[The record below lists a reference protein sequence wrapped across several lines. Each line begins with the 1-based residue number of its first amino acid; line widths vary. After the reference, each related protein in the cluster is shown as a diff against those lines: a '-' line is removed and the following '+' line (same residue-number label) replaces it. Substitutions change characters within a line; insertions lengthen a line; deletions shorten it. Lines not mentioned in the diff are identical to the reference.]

1 MAETIRPMD
10 ISEAVGRPFLNYAM
24 SVIVHRAL
32 IVACD
37 GLKPV
42 SRRILYAMNDLGN
55 TPDKPYKKSA
65 KTVGEVIGKY
75 HPHGDTSVYENMVG
89 LAQDFNMRYPLID
102 GHGNFGSVDGD
113 PAAAMRYTEAR
124 LSRFGEAMLRSI
136 EKNTVDFRP
145 NFDNE
150 EVEPTVLPSLLP
162 NALANGTTG
171 IAVGMAASMP
181 PHNLRELY
189 DAIDYILDCAIE
201 GNEAD
206 EDVILS
212 IIKAPD
218 FPTGGQII
226 GLTDVRKGYKTGRG
240 RVIIRSKYEVED
252 TKNGARIVVTE
263 IPYKVNKANLIIKI
277 DDLRKN
283 DATLNIKEIRDES
296 DRTGMRIVIEL
307 KKDAMPQLVINKLLK
322 HTDLQTSFSINST
335 VLVNDRP
342 VELSLKA
349 MLENFMAHAA
359 EIVMR
364 RTQFDL
370 EKAEA
375 RGHIL
380 SALIKAIDNVDQT
393 IEILR
398 NSKTNAEAI
407 ATLNH
412 HFDLDEEQAKA
423 IIQVRL
429 TSLIQE
435 GIEKLETE
443 AIELGNK
450 IVTCR
455 SIIEDQTVLLTTL
468 RSEFAA
474 YKEEFGDDR
483 RTEIVLEEGSIEEID
498 LVEDEMLVVTMSSD
512 GLIKSVEE
520 GEYRTQ
526 NRGTKG
532 SKATNVKDDEVIRY
546 LLTVNSKDDLLFFT
560 NLGRCHVLK
569 AFKIAKSTRTAR
581 GKSINNYLTLSEGE
595 QIVTMLSMKLAS
607 KEDDLLFVTRGG
619 MIKRLALEELS
630 TRMTVTRVIG
640 FKDGDS
646 LVTATVVGPAD
657 HVMITTAAGQSIRI
671 AMDTAGSKQIRP
683 MGRSA
688 AGVVGIDLVGDD
700 YVVDMAKVEDSGTM
714 LTVTENG
721 LGKRTNV
728 SDYPVQGRGGKGV
741 ITHKVVQKTGPLVA
755 AMTVQD
761 NDELFLATEQ
771 GLVIRIAVSSISTM
785 GRSTSGVKVMNT
797 NEGDRIVSI
806 SKGNT
811 ETDPAE

>member
-42 SRRILYAMNDLGN
+42 SRRVLYAMGDLGN

-89 LAQDFNMRYPLID
+89 LAQDFGMRYPLVD

-124 LSRFGEAMLRSI
+124 LSRVGQALLRDI

-150 EVEPTVLPSLLP
+150 EMEPVILPTLFP
-162 NALANGTTG
+162 NALANGTSG

-189 DAIDYILDCAIE
+189 DAVDYIIASALE

-240 RVIIRSKYEVED
+240 RVVIRSKYEIED
-252 TKNGARIVVTE
+252 NKGYSSIVITE
-263 IPYKVNKANLIIKI
+263 IPYKVNKARLIIKI
-277 DDLRKN
+277 DELRKT
-283 DATLNIKEIRDES
+283 DANINIKEVRDES
-296 DRTGMRIVIEL
+296 DRTGMRIVIDL
-307 KKDAMPQLVINKLLK
+307 KKDATPQLTINKLLK
-322 HTDLQTSFSINST
+322 HTEMQTTFSINST
-335 VLVNDRP
+335 VLVDDKP

-349 MLENFMAHAA
+349 MLEIFMAHAA
-359 EIVMR
+359 EVVMR

-370 EKAEA
+370 DKAQA
-375 RGHIL
+375 RSHIL
-380 SALIKAIDNVDQT
+380 AALLTALANVDDV
-393 IEILR
+393 IAILR

-407 ATLNH
+407 ATLH
-412 HFDLDEEQAKA
+412 QVYDFDEEQAKA
-423 IIQVRL
+423 IINVRL

-435 GIEKLETE
+435 GTEKLQTE
-443 AIELGNK
+443 ADKLAADIEVYQAILND
-450 IVTCR
+450 
-455 SIIEDQTVLLTTL
+455 ETVLLTTL

-474 YKEEFGDDR
+474 YREEFGDDR
-483 RTEIVLEEGSIEEID
+483 RTEIILEEGSIEEED

-532 SKATNVKDDEVIRY
+532 AKATNVKEDEVIRY
-546 LLTVNSKDDLLFFT
+546 LLTVNSKEDLLFFT
-560 NLGRCHVLK
+560 NHGRCHVLK

-581 GKSINNYLTLSEGE
+581 GKSINNYLTLNDGE
-595 QIVTMLSMKLAS
+595 HIVTMLSTKLTT

-619 MIKRLALEELS
+619 MIKRLALDELS

-657 HVMITTAAGQSIRI
+657 HVMITTGAGQSIRI
-671 AMDTAGSKQIRP
+671 AMDTTGPKQIRP

-688 AGVVGIDLVGDD
+688 AGVVGIDLVRDD
-700 YVVDMAKVEDSGTM
+700 YVVDMAKVEEAGTV
-714 LTVTENG
+714 LTITENG
-721 LGKRTNV
+721 MGKRTNV
-728 SDYPVQGRGGKGV
+728 ADYPVQGRGGKGV
-741 ITHKVVQKTGPLVA
+741 ITHKVTTKTGPVVA
-755 AMTVQD
+755 AMSVHDT
-761 NDELFLATEQ
+761 DELFVATEQ
-771 GLVIRIAVSSISTM
+771 GLVIRIAITSISTM

-811 ETDPAE
+811 EDEAE